1 MRRVGRLLL
10 SAVLAALAT
19 AGFVLLVGASADV
32 LVLLLFAGFWIGLHA
47 FLGFVRLS
55 KRLEHAAGL
64 MELSSAEY
72 ERLMDR
78 ADGREPHSEEH

>member
-10 SAVLAALAT
+10 SAVVAALAT
-19 AGFVLLVGASADV
+19 AGFVLLVGASADA

-55 KRLEHAAGL
+55 KRLEHVAGL
-64 MELSSAEY
+64 TELSSAEY
-72 ERLMDR
+72 ERLTDR
-78 ADGREPHSEEH
+78 AKGRDPQSEDH